1 MRKLWP
7 RLLLL
12 ALIAFGAWLWKSG
25 LFVQSRELE
34 WQMGADRA
42 SIREVEIQIWN
53 EDAELLKREVFFF
66 PDGAPSQ
73 IAQKVTL
80 SDGNY
85 LARVFVKRAAQG
97 RVEQY
102 TQMLQVSREA
112 LVLSLRSPGGR
123 GGPGGSP

>member
-1 MRKLWP
+1 MRKLAP

-25 LFVQSRELE
+25 PFVQSRELE
-34 WQMGADRA
+34 WQMGPDRA
-42 SIREVEIQIWN
+42 SISEVEIQIWN
-53 EDAELLKREVFFF
+53 EEAQLLKREVFFF

-73 IAQKVTL
+73 IGQKVQL

-102 TQMLQVSREA
+102 TQMLQVNSEA
-112 LVLSLRSPGGR
+112 LVLSLRSPGGPR
-123 GGPGGSP
+123 PPP

>member
-12 ALIAFGAWLWKSG
+12 ALIASGALLWKSG
-25 LFVQSRELE
+25 RFVQSRELD
-34 WQMGADRA
+34 WQMGADSF

-53 EDAELLKREVFFF
+53 EDAKLLKREVFFF

-97 RVEQY
+97 RAEQY

-112 LVLSLRSPGGR
+112 LVLSLRDPGRREPGGPR
-123 GGPGGSP
+123 

>member
-25 LFVQSRELE
+25 LFVQSRGLE
-34 WQMGADRA
+34 WQMGADCA

-53 EDAELLKREVFFF
+53 EDADLLKREVFFF

-73 IAQKVTL
+73 IAQKVAL

-85 LARVFVKRAAQG
+85 RARVFVKRAAQA

-112 LVLSLRSPGGR
+112 LVLSLRSPGG
-123 GGPGGSP
+123 GPGGSP

>member
-7 RLLLL
+7 RLLLV
-12 ALIAFGAWLWKSG
+12 ALIAFGAWLWKNG
-25 LFVQSRELE
+25 RFVQSRELE
-34 WQMGADRA
+34 WQIGADRA

-53 EDAELLKREVFFF
+53 EDADLLKREVFFF

-73 IAQKVTL
+73 IAQKVAL

-85 LARVFVKRAAQG
+85 LARVFVKRAAQA

-112 LVLSLRSPGGR
+112 LVLSLRSPGG
-123 GGPGGSP
+123 GPGGSP

>member
-34 WQMGADRA
+34 WQIGADRA

>member
-1 MRKLWP
+1 MRKVGP
-7 RLLLL
+7 RLRLRG
-12 ALIAFGAWLWKSG
+12 LIAFGAWLWKSG
-25 LFVQSRELE
+25 RFVQSGELE
-34 WQMGADRA
+34 WQIGADRA

-66 PDGAPSQ
+66 PDGAPPR
-73 IAQKVTL
+73 IAQKVPL
-80 SDGNY
+80 SDGKY
-85 LARVFVKRAAQG
+85 LARVFVKRAAQP

-112 LVLSLRSPGGR
+112 LVLSLRSPDGP